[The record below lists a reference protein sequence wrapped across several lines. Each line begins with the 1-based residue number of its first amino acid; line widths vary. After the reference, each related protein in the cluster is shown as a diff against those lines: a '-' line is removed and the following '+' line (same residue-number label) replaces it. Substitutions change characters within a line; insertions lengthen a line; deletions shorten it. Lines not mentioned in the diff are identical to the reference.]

1 MDENDIVAGAQALE
15 DLAVTNICYK
25 NFSTHL
31 SENLRNHHF
40 RSMFCV
46 SSCTMYL
53 LWTTNVVDVAGPV
66 GGKCIHLLWMLM
78 FLKEYCDQDIISSV
92 KEV

>member
-31 SENLRNHHF
+31 SEN
-40 RSMFCV
+40 
-46 SSCTMYL
+46 
-53 LWTTNVVDVAGPV
+53 
-66 GGKCIHLLWMLM
+66 
-78 FLKEYCDQDIISSV
+78 
-92 KEV
+92 